1 MSTVLGIDGPIG
13 GSFSDL
19 YRYNRD
25 GKAHTGYVTRF
36 LAVDP
41 GQANFYRLIIRRAG
55 QKPLVTFGS
64 FKAMFQLWLELGCGE
79 KKSGQP
85 APVTGFATIVPV
97 KEGKTSELVASINGA
112 HRQNV
117 MNADLAISAN
127 VEDVLE
133 AWDWTQRIGWKADVK
148 AA

>member
-19 YRYNRD
+19 YRYNRN

-36 LAVDP
+36 LAIDP
-41 GQANFYRLIIRRAG
+41 GQANFYRLVLRRSG
-55 QKPLVTFGS
+55 QRPLITTGS

-79 KKSGQP
+79 KKNGQT
-85 APVTGFATIVPV
+85 PVTAFATIIPV
-97 KEGKTSELVASINGA
+97 KEGKTCELVASADGA
-112 HRQNV
+112 HRKNIL
-117 MNADLAISAN
+117 NADLAISAN